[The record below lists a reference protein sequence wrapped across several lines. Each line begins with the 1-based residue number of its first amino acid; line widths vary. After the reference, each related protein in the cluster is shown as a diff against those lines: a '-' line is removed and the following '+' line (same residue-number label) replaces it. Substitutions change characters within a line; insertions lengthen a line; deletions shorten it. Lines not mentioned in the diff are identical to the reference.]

1 MNYEY
6 IMIDQ
11 LNQENLHEGSVVS
24 ISGQFNDFAN
34 EPMINDPNNKK
45 RYTYTKEV
53 DGGQIYN
60 YYLYIDGEK
69 VIDQNQNKN
78 RQGTAN
84 WIFVPFNEVNQL
96 SSQTL
101 TGRSLELRVLK
112 IKKLAQTISFIKEI

>member
-1 MNYEY
+1 
-6 IMIDQ
+6 
-11 LNQENLHEGSVVS
+11 
-24 ISGQFNDFAN
+24 
-34 EPMINDPNNKK
+34 
-45 RYTYTKEV
+45 
-53 DGGQIYN
+53 
-60 YYLYIDGEK
+60 

-112 IKKLAQTISFIKEI
+112 IKKLAETISFIKEIQQKGNLSEQELNTLKMK